1 MHTSRAGSAANG
13 AGLIVVG
20 ARWACLTAR
29 GLEVVEIARVAL
41 DAGEF
46 RAIVRIRGVAI
57 KGHLRQQDGRAA
69 AVDSSSAL

>member
-1 MHTSRAGSAANG
+1 MHTSWAGSAANG

-29 GLEVVEIARVAL
+29 GLEVVKIARVAL
-41 DAGEF
+41 DGEF
-46 RAIVRIRGVAI
+46 GAIVRIRGVAI
-57 KGHLRQQDGRAA
+57 EGHLRQQDGRAA